1 MMIGQFVAHYKIL
14 EKIGEG
20 GMGIVY
26 KAEDAKLK
34 RTVALKFLPPELTR
48 DLQAKKRFLQEAQAA
63 AALDHPNICAV
74 FEISEAEA
82 TMYIVMPYVKGQ
94 SLKEKIAAGPLSVEE
109 ALDIAGQVGEG
120 LKEAHEKGIIHRD
133 IKPANIMLTEK
144 GQAKIMDFGL
154 AKLAWAADLTKTATT
169 MGTLAYMSPEQARG
183 DAVDHRTDIWSLGV
197 VLYEILAGQL
207 PFIGEEMQGIV
218 YSILNKEPAPLTS
231 IRPDI
236 PRLIVQVVTKA
247 LEKDPS
253 RRYQNI
259 QELIQDLKAPAP
271 FIFPKPEK
279 SIIVLPFENMS
290 PDPEQEYFSDGL
302 TEEIITDLSQVHD
315 LLVISRSSAMT
326 FKGTKKTI
334 PEIARAVS
342 VRYVLEGSVRKAG
355 NNLRITAQLI
365 DAINDAHIWAQK
377 FSGTLDDVFDIQEKV
392 SRSIVDVLKIK
403 LSSGENIKISERPID
418 NIQAYECYLRAKRE
432 MFAGTAD
439 GLKRALRDFEAALDI
454 LGRNVLL
461 YQGMAEAYLQHYEY
475 GIKADE
481 ETLQSAEDFT
491 KKVMSLKPNSA
502 EGYYLLGRIE
512 RFRGTVI
519 KGIKHF
525 ERALAIDPNHSSAL
539 LFLAAAYGIQA
550 GKGSLAEPLL
560 RRLQEID
567 PLTPLSLFTSGYI
580 QWLEGKLDHA
590 LLTFQNLIRM
600 EPESVMIKFFMA
612 YLLAWQKNYDQVFS
626 LVDQMVRQ
634 GPHESPTLWSLSLK
648 YALQGEK
655 KKALDVLSEEAKKY
669 VWNDPE
675 SPWLGASIY
684 ALLDEKE
691 EAFLWLEHAIDR
703 GWINYPLFAERNP
716 FFANLRGEERFKK
729 LMERVK
735 YEWEHFEV

>member
-1 MMIGQFVAHYKIL
+1 MIGQFVAHYKIL

-20 GMGIVY
+20 GMGVVY
-26 KAEDAKLK
+26 KTEDTKLK
-34 RTVALKFLPPELTR
+34 RIVALKFLPPELTR

-63 AALDHPNICAV
+63 AALDHPNICTIHEINE
-74 FEISEAEA
+74 FEGQ
-82 TMYIVMPYVKGQ
+82 MFIVMAYIKGP
-94 SLKEKIAAGPLSVEE
+94 SLKERIAHGPIKVAE
-109 ALDIAGQVGEG
+109 ALDISTQVAEG
-120 LKEAHEKGIIHRD
+120 LWAAHEKGIIHRD
-133 IKPANIMLTEK
+133 IKPANIMLPEK
-144 GQAKIMDFGL
+144 GPAKIMDFGL
-154 AKLAWAADLTKTATT
+154 AKLAWAADLTKTVGT
-169 MGTLAYMSPEQARG
+169 MGTLGYMSPEQARG

-334 PEIARAVS
+334 PEIARAVN

-365 DAINDAHIWAQK
+365 DATNDAHLWAEK
-377 FSGTLDDVFDIQEKV
+377 YSGTLDDVFDIQEKA
-392 SRSIVDVLKIK
+392 SRSIVDALRLK
-403 LSSGENIKISERPID
+403 LTPEERHRVSVRPID
-418 NIQAYECYLRAKRE
+418 NFAVYECYLRAYQEIYKFTEEGRS
-432 MFAGTAD
+432 
-439 GLKRALRDFEAALDI
+439 RALNYLNSGLAISGDNALLYSAMAFTYWQYWLFGMKTDEIKAKAEECIKKALALDPRSPKAYAIRGWMVYDFYLKPKESLPLFKQALAFSPDEFEALHGLA
-454 LGRNVLL
+454 R
-461 YQGMAEAYLQHYEY
+461 AYIY
-475 GIKADE
+475 
-481 ETLQSAEDFT
+481 
-491 KKVMSLKPNSA
+491 
-502 EGYYLLGRIE
+502 
-512 RFRGTVI
+512 
-519 KGIKHF
+519 
-525 ERALAIDPNHSSAL
+525 
-539 LFLAAAYGIQA
+539 A
-550 GKGSLAEPLL
+550 GKIQEAVPLSERMML
-560 RRLQEID
+560 ID
-567 PLTPLSLFTSGYI
+567 PLNPICWMFQGAMHFWDGRFDLALERLQKAYQMSPENPSVMLYYVNTLARLDLVQEAFSIISQSEVASPKNLFTKWVLLLKYGLLNDREKLFQEMTVDFLESIRKNSASYYI
-580 QWLEGKLDHA
+580 AVPLALVGAKTEAIEWLENEVGW
-590 LLTFQNLIRM
+590 
-600 EPESVMIKFFMA
+600 FF
-612 YLLAWQKNYDQVFS
+612 
-626 LVDQMVRQ
+626 
-634 GPHESPTLWSLSLK
+634 
-648 YALQGEK
+648 
-655 KKALDVLSEEAKKY
+655 
-669 VWNDPE
+669 
-675 SPWLGASIY
+675 
-684 ALLDEKE
+684 
-691 EAFLWLEHAIDR
+691 
-703 GWINYPLFAERNP
+703 NYPFFAEKDP
-716 FFANLRGEERFKK
+716 FLANLRGEERFKK

>member
-1 MMIGQFVAHYKIL
+1 MIGKFVAHYKIL
-14 EKIGEG
+14 EKLGEG
-20 GMGIVY
+20 GMGVVY
-26 KAEDAKLK
+26 KAEDTKLK
-34 RTVALKFLPPELTR
+34 RIVALKFLPPELTR

-74 FEISEAEA
+74 FEIGEAEN
-82 TMYIVMPYVKGQ
+82 TTYIAMPYVKGQ

-183 DAVDHRTDIWSLGV
+183 DIVDHRTDIWSLGV
-197 VLYEILAGQL
+197 VLYEMLAGQL
-207 PFIGEEMQGIV
+207 PFEGDETPGIV

-259 QELIQDLKAPAP
+259 KELIQDLKTPSP
-271 FIFPKPEK
+271 LSFPKPEK
-279 SIIVLPFENMS
+279 SIIVLPFEDLS
-290 PDPEQEYFSDGL
+290 PGKDNEYFSDGL
-302 TEEIITDLSQVHD
+302 TEEIIADLSQVHD

-334 PEIARAVS
+334 PEIARAVN

-365 DAINDAHIWAQK
+365 DATNDAHIWAQK

-418 NIQAYECYLRAKRE
+418 NIKAYECYLRAKRE

-439 GLKRALRDFEAALDI
+439 GLKRALRDFEAGLDI

-519 KGIKHF
+519 KAIKHF

-684 ALLDEKE
+684 ALLNEKE

-716 FFANLRGEERFKK
+716 FFANIRGEERFKK